1 MTSTIELHNSAGT
14 PPKRDRLSP
23 LAMLAQDLVDLM
35 NRPEPPLMPTVI
47 SQGLYDAGKQLG
59 FDMSG
64 FVRAERMP
72 MP

>member
-1 MTSTIELHNSAGT
+1 
-14 PPKRDRLSP
+14 
-23 LAMLAQDLVDLM
+23 MLAQDLVDLM